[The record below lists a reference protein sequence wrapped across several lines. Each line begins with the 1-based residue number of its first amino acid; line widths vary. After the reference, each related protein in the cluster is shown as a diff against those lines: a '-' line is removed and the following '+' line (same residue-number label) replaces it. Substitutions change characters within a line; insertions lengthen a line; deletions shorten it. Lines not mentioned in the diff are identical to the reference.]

1 MDNLYNDLLA
11 SPNAIKRITSKGLQ
25 FIYYICPPIASKYS
39 IHTDQNYFLYVLRGK
54 KVLHTGDNSFTLL
67 PGTVVMVR
75 KGAYVMEWFDH
86 ELEIIII
93 FIPEAIIR
101 NIINDVRPH
110 YRSGNRT
117 RYQSEL
123 VIWLKTNS
131 AMVACLDSLLPYFLQ
146 VPEPSDYILELK
158 FREFI
163 LNIILNQGNQKV
175 IDYFS
180 ECLEETRSSVQ
191 EIMEE
196 HFMEN
201 QSLSDY
207 ARLSGRSLA
216 SFKIEFRKLYAI
228 SPGRWI
234 LQKRLE
240 FARMLLAT
248 THKNISEVASESGFE
263 NNTHFS
269 RVYKDKFGMPPNQFR
284 KSILLSAKTHKLE
297 DPSAGQ

>member
-1 MDNLYNDLLA
+1 MDNLYGDLLA
-11 SPNAIKRITSKGLQ
+11 IPKAIKRLTSKGLQ
-25 FIYYICPPIASKYS
+25 FTYYICPPIASKYS

-54 KVLHTGDNSFTLL
+54 KVLHTGDNSYVLL
-67 PGTVVMVR
+67 PGTAVMVR
-75 KGAYVMEWFDH
+75 KGAYVMEWFED
-86 ELEIIII
+86 EFEIMII
-93 FIPEAIIR
+93 FIPEAFIR
-101 NIINDVRPH
+101 QIINEVRPH
-110 YRSGNRT
+110 YRSGNQT
-117 RYQSEL
+117 RNPSEL
-123 VIWLKTNS
+123 VICLNTTS
-131 AMVACLDSLLPYFLQ
+131 SMLACLDSLLPVFLQ

-163 LNIILNQGNQKV
+163 LNILLNKGNQKI

-180 ECLEETRSSVQ
+180 ESLEVTVSSVQ

-201 QSLSDY
+201 QPLSDY
-207 ARLSGRSLA
+207 ARLSGRSLT
-216 SFKIEFRKLYAI
+216 SFKSEFKKLYTI

-263 NNTHFS
+263 NITHFS
-269 RVYKDKFGMPPNQFR
+269 RVYKYKYGMPPNQFR
-284 KSILLSAKTHKLE
+284 KSILKSPGTRNSKDSSAE
-297 DPSAGQ
+297 